1 MQRVLVL
8 PDTSV
13 YPPRF
18 ILGYEYA
25 LADTF
30 RVIRSVR
37 DAIPDVLNSA
47 GRVVP
52 EEMIIDTRSTAL
64 GGPLGAARDNTN
76 FRRQSFPNFGRWIY
90 TTPTSPAT
98 ANNVLN
104 WAQYDASITP
114 GKKKVNSRTLT
125 GTHSIVAVSPAMDCV
140 ITKVVSNSNLFIT
153 MINPSGSTD
162 ILTFANS

>member
-1 MQRVLVL
+1 LQRVLVL

-30 RVIRSVR
+30 RVIRNVR

-64 GGPLGAARDNTN
+64 GAARGNTN
-76 FRRQSFPNFGRWIY
+76 FRRQSFPNFGRWVYI
-90 TTPTSPAT
+90 TPGTGG
-98 ANNVLN
+98 NNVLN
-104 WAQYDASITP
+104 WVAYDATLSP
-114 GKKKVNSRTLT
+114 GKKKVNSFTLT
-125 GTHSIVAVSPAMDCV
+125 GLHTIAAVSPAMDCV
-140 ITKVVSNSNLFIT
+140 LTRSGTNLFIT
-153 MINPSGSTD
+153 QIVPTGAND
-162 ILTFANS
+162 AATFVTA